1 MEEGGGLG
9 ESKVRTSRRDEAD
22 TQEPG
27 VGTGREGG
35 KPAPCQV
42 LFVRAEQQEVGA
54 LPRDLIYN
62 MQETRFAQSLQA
74 GRPQQSSGF
83 QEQERHPDR
92 PAQVMHSHGI
102 RLDCRLC
109 ECTIGP

>member
-1 MEEGGGLG
+1 MGGGLG

-54 LPRDLIYN
+54 LPRDLICN
-62 MQETRFAQSLQA
+62 MSA
-74 GRPQQSSGF
+74 GRAAPTKLWLPGAGESPGPSCTG
-83 QEQERHPDR
+83 D
-92 PAQVMHSHGI
+92 AQPWHSL
-102 RLDCRLC
+102 RLQ
-109 ECTIGP
+109 IV